1 MEKIF
6 YMAYY
11 NSTNSGE
18 RRNAVL
24 SSVNKMNYICEALEN
39 NGYNTEIV
47 SASGTT
53 EKKFCKSKK
62 VKLTDKTTLKLF
74 SSLPRLN
81 RIVSVIDRVI
91 LKTKLFLYM
100 IKNTN
105 KDSIVMVYHSLG
117 YMSLVKRLKKLK
129 GFKLIIEAEEIYG
142 DVIGDEKTSQKEYEF
157 FKIADAFIFPTELL
171 SEKVNTE
178 KKPEVII
185 YGTYHIEKE
194 LPKLFSDG
202 KIHCVYAGTLDPR
215 KGGAIASAESALFL
229 NENYHIHILGFGN
242 EKEKAEMLNTID
254 SISKKSKAK
263 ITYDGLLSGEEY
275 IKFIQSCD
283 IGLSTQNP
291 NGKYNDTSFPSKILS
306 YMANGLRVVSVRI
319 PVVEESGIGKCVC
332 YYDEQ
337 TPENIAKAIKSID
350 FSEEYDSRKTI
361 GVLDKAFI
369 CDLKTMLKG
378 LENFK

>member
-1 MEKIF
+1 MKKIF

-11 NSTNSGE
+11 NSTNSSE

-242 EKEKAEMLNTID
+242 EKEKAETLNTID

-319 PVVEESGIGKCVC
+319 PVVEESGIGKCVY

-369 CDLKTMLKG
+369 CNLKTMLKG

>member
-11 NSTNSGE
+11 NSTNSSE

-62 VKLTDKTTLKLF
+62 VNLTDKTTLKLF

-117 YMSLVKRLKKLK
+117 YMSIVKRLKKLK

-142 DVIGDEKTSQKEYEF
+142 DVIGDEKTSQKEYNF
-157 FKIADAFIFPTELL
+157 FKIADGFIFPTELL

-242 EKEKAEMLNTID
+242 EKEKAETLNTID

-319 PVVEESGIGKCVC
+319 PVVEESGIGKCVY

-369 CDLKTMLKG
+369 CYLKTMLKG

>member
-11 NSTNSGE
+11 NSTNSSE

-215 KGGAIASAESALFL
+215 KGGAIASAESTLFL

-242 EKEKAEMLNTID
+242 EKEKAETLNTID

-319 PVVEESGIGKCVC
+319 PVVEESGIGKCVY

>member
-1 MEKIF
+1 MKKIF

-11 NSTNSGE
+11 NSTNSSE

-47 SASGTT
+47 SASGAT

-142 DVIGDEKTSQKEYEF
+142 DVIGDEKTSQKEYDF
-157 FKIADAFIFPTELL
+157 FKIADGFIFPTELL

-242 EKEKAEMLNTID
+242 EKEKAETLNTID

-319 PVVEESGIGKCVC
+319 PVVEESGIGKCVY

-337 TPENIAKAIKSID
+337 KPENIAKAIKSID

-369 CDLKTMLKG
+369 CNLKTMLKG

>member
-1 MEKIF
+1 MKKIF
-6 YMAYY
+6 YLGYY
-11 NSTNSGE
+11 NLPDSGTNF
-18 RRNAVL
+18 VL
-24 SSVNKMNYICEALEN
+24 AAVNKMNYICEALEN

-47 SASGTT
+47 SASGAV

-105 KDSIVMVYHSLG
+105 KDSTVMAYHSLG

-142 DVIGDEKTSQKEYEF
+142 DVIGNEKTSQKEYEF
-157 FKIADAFIFPTELL
+157 FKIADGFIFPTELL

-194 LPKLFSDG
+194 MHKIFSDG
-202 KIHCVYAGTLDPR
+202 KIHCVYAGTFDPR
-215 KGGAIASAESALFL
+215 KGGAIASAESAMFL
-229 NENYHIHILGFGN
+229 DENYHVHILGFGN

-306 YMANGLRVVSVRI
+306 YMANGLRVVSIRI
-319 PVVEESGIGKCVC
+319 PAIEKSAVGKFMY

-350 FSEEYDSRKTI
+350 FSEEYDSRKAI
-361 GVLDKAFI
+361 GMLDKDFI
-369 CDLKTMLKG
+369 CDLKKMLS
-378 LENFK
+378 FM

>member
-1 MEKIF
+1 MKKIF
-6 YMAYY
+6 YIAYY
-11 NSTNSGE
+11 NSTNSSE

-47 SASGTT
+47 SASGAT

-81 RIVSVIDRVI
+81 RIASVIDRVI

-142 DVIGDEKTSQKEYEF
+142 DVIGDEKTSQKEYDF

-242 EKEKAEMLNTID
+242 EKEKAETLNTID

-319 PVVEESGIGKCVC
+319 PVVEESGIGKCVY

-369 CDLKTMLKG
+369 CNLKTMLKG

>member
-1 MEKIF
+1 MKKIF

-11 NSTNSGE
+11 NSTNSSE

-47 SASGTT
+47 SASGAT

-202 KIHCVYAGTLDPR
+202 KTHCVYAGTLDPR

-242 EKEKAEMLNTID
+242 EKEKAETLNTID

-306 YMANGLRVVSVRI
+306 YMANGLRVVSIRI
-319 PVVEESGIGKCVC
+319 PAIEKSAVGKFMY

>member
-1 MEKIF
+1 MKKIS

-11 NSTNSGE
+11 NSTNSSE

-157 FKIADAFIFPTELL
+157 FKIADGFIFPTELL

-319 PVVEESGIGKCVC
+319 PVVEESGIGKCVY

-337 TPENIAKAIKSID
+337 MPENIAKAIKTID

-369 CDLKTMLKG
+369 YDLKKMLKG
-378 LENFK
+378 VE

>member
-11 NSTNSGE
+11 NSTNSSE

-157 FKIADAFIFPTELL
+157 FKIADGFIFPTELL

-378 LENFK
+378 LE

>member
-1 MEKIF
+1 MKKIF

-11 NSTNSGE
+11 NSTNSSE

-178 KKPEVII
+178 KKPEAII

-215 KGGAIASAESALFL
+215 KGGAAAAVEAALFL
-229 NENYHIHILGFGN
+229 NGDYHIHILGFGN

-254 SISKKSKAK
+254 NISKKSKAD

-319 PVVEESGIGKCVC
+319 PVVEESGIGKCVY

-369 CDLKTMLKG
+369 CVLKTMLKG

>member
-1 MEKIF
+1 MKKIF
-6 YMAYY
+6 YLGYY
-11 NSTNSGE
+11 NLPDSGTNF
-18 RRNAVL
+18 VL

-47 SASGTT
+47 SASGAV

-91 LKTKLFLYM
+91 LKIKLFLYM

-105 KDSIVMVYHSLG
+105 KDSTVMVYHSLG

-142 DVIGDEKTSQKEYEF
+142 DVIGNEKTSQKEYEF
-157 FKIADAFIFPTELL
+157 FKIADGFIFPTELL

-215 KGGAIASAESALFL
+215 KGGAAAVEAALFL
-229 NENYHIHILGFGN
+229 NGDYHIHILGFGN
-242 EKEKAEMLNTID
+242 EKEKAEMLNIID
-254 SISKKSKAK
+254 DISKKTEAK
-263 ITYDGLLSGEEY
+263 ITYDGLLSGDEFTS
-275 IKFIQSCD
+275 FIQSCD
-283 IGLSTQNP
+283 IGFSTQSPDAAFNS
-291 NGKYNDTSFPSKILS
+291 TSFPSKILT
-306 YMANGLRVVSVRI
+306 YMVNGLRVVSIRI
-319 PVVEESGIGKCVC
+319 PAIEKSAVGKFMY

-350 FSEEYDSRKTI
+350 FSEEYDSRKAI
-361 GVLDKAFI
+361 GMLDKDFI
-369 CDLKTMLKG
+369 CDLKKMLS
-378 LENFK
+378 FM

>member
-11 NSTNSGE
+11 NSTNSSE

-157 FKIADAFIFPTELL
+157 FKIADGFIFPTELL

-242 EKEKAEMLNTID
+242 EKEKAETLNTID

-319 PVVEESGIGKCVC
+319 PVVEESGIGKCVY

-378 LENFK
+378 LENCK

>member
-1 MEKIF
+1 MKKIF

-11 NSTNSGE
+11 NSTNSSE

-117 YMSLVKRLKKLK
+117 YMSIVKRLKKLK

-142 DVIGDEKTSQKEYEF
+142 DVIGDEKTSQKEYNF
-157 FKIADAFIFPTELL
+157 FKIADGFIFPTELL

-242 EKEKAEMLNTID
+242 EKEKAETLNTID

-319 PVVEESGIGKCVC
+319 PVVEESGIGKCVY

>member
-11 NSTNSGE
+11 NSTNSSE

-157 FKIADAFIFPTELL
+157 FKIADGFIFPTELL

-254 SISKKSKAK
+254 SISKKLKAK

>member
-1 MEKIF
+1 MKKIF

-11 NSTNSGE
+11 NSTNSSE

-47 SASGTT
+47 SASGAT

-242 EKEKAEMLNTID
+242 EKEKAETLNTID

-319 PVVEESGIGKCVC
+319 PVVEESGIGKCVY

-378 LENFK
+378 LE

>member
-1 MEKIF
+1 MKKIF

-11 NSTNSGE
+11 NSTNSSE

-47 SASGTT
+47 SASGAV

-81 RIVSVIDRVI
+81 RVVSVIDRVI

-142 DVIGDEKTSQKEYEF
+142 DVIGDEKTSQKEYDF

-194 LPKLFSDG
+194 LSKLFSDG

-242 EKEKAEMLNTID
+242 EKEKAETLNTID

-319 PVVEESGIGKCVC
+319 PVVEESGIGKCVY

-369 CDLKTMLKG
+369 CNLKTMLKG

>member
-1 MEKIF
+1 MKKIF

-18 RRNAVL
+18 KRNAVL

-47 SASGTT
+47 SASGAT

-74 SSLPRLN
+74 LSLPRLN
-81 RIVSVIDRVI
+81 RIVSVINRVI

-202 KIHCVYAGTLDPR
+202 KTHCVYAGTLDPR

-319 PVVEESGIGKCVC
+319 PVVEESGIGKCVY

>member
-11 NSTNSGE
+11 NSTNSSE

-242 EKEKAEMLNTID
+242 EKEKAETLNTID

>member
-1 MEKIF
+1 MKKIF

-11 NSTNSGE
+11 NSTNSSE

-47 SASGTT
+47 SASGAT

-62 VKLTDKTTLKLF
+62 VKLTDKTTIKLF

-378 LENFK
+378 LE

>member
-1 MEKIF
+1 MKKIF

-18 RRNAVL
+18 KRNAVL

-47 SASGTT
+47 SASGAT

-81 RIVSVIDRVI
+81 RIVSVINRVI

-142 DVIGDEKTSQKEYEF
+142 DVIGDEKTSQKEYDF
-157 FKIADAFIFPTELL
+157 FKIADGFIFPTELL

-194 LPKLFSDG
+194 MPKLFSDG

-254 SISKKSKAK
+254 TISKKSKAK

-275 IKFIQSCD
+275 IKFIQCCD

-306 YMANGLRVVSVRI
+306 YMANGLRVVSIRI
-319 PVVEESGIGKCVC
+319 PAIEKSAVGKFMY

>member
-1 MEKIF
+1 MKKIF
-6 YMAYY
+6 YMSYY
-11 NSTNSGE
+11 NSTNSSE

-24 SSVNKMNYICEALEN
+24 SSVNKMNYICEAIEN

-47 SASGTT
+47 SASGAT

-157 FKIADAFIFPTELL
+157 FKIADAFIFPTEFL

-242 EKEKAEMLNTID
+242 EKEIAEMLNTID

-319 PVVEESGIGKCVC
+319 PVVEESGIGKCVY

-350 FSEEYDSRKTI
+350 FSEEYDSRKAI
-361 GVLDKAFI
+361 GMLDKDFI
-369 CDLKTMLKG
+369 CDLKTMLS
-378 LENFK
+378 FM

>member
-11 NSTNSGE
+11 NSTNSSE

-215 KGGAIASAESALFL
+215 KGEAIASAESALFL

-242 EKEKAEMLNTID
+242 EKEKAETLNTID

-319 PVVEESGIGKCVC
+319 PVVEESGIGKCVY

>member
-11 NSTNSGE
+11 NSTNSSE

-47 SASGTT
+47 SASGAT

-202 KIHCVYAGTLDPR
+202 KTHCVYAGTLDPR

-242 EKEKAEMLNTID
+242 EKEKAETLNTID

-306 YMANGLRVVSVRI
+306 YMANGLRVVSIRI
-319 PVVEESGIGKCVC
+319 PAIEKSAVGKFMY

>member
-11 NSTNSGE
+11 NSTNSSE

-47 SASGTT
+47 SASGAT

-378 LENFK
+378 LE

>member
-11 NSTNSGE
+11 NSTNSSE

-142 DVIGDEKTSQKEYEF
+142 DVIGDEKTSQKE
-157 FKIADAFIFPTELL
+157 
-171 SEKVNTE
+171 
-178 KKPEVII
+178 
-185 YGTYHIEKE
+185 
-194 LPKLFSDG
+194 
-202 KIHCVYAGTLDPR
+202 
-215 KGGAIASAESALFL
+215 
-229 NENYHIHILGFGN
+229 
-242 EKEKAEMLNTID
+242 
-254 SISKKSKAK
+254 
-263 ITYDGLLSGEEY
+263 
-275 IKFIQSCD
+275 
-283 IGLSTQNP
+283 
-291 NGKYNDTSFPSKILS
+291 
-306 YMANGLRVVSVRI
+306 
-319 PVVEESGIGKCVC
+319 
-332 YYDEQ
+332 
-337 TPENIAKAIKSID
+337 
-350 FSEEYDSRKTI
+350 
-361 GVLDKAFI
+361 
-369 CDLKTMLKG
+369 
-378 LENFK
+378 

>member
-1 MEKIF
+1 MKKIF

-11 NSTNSGE
+11 NSTNSSE

-47 SASGTT
+47 SASGAT

-81 RIVSVIDRVI
+81 RIVSFINRVI

-142 DVIGDEKTSQKEYEF
+142 DVIGDEKTSQKEYDF
-157 FKIADAFIFPTELL
+157 FKIADGFIFPTELL

-242 EKEKAEMLNTID
+242 EKEKAETLNTID

-319 PVVEESGIGKCVC
+319 PVVEESGIGKCVY

-369 CDLKTMLKG
+369 CNLKTMLKG

>member
-1 MEKIF
+1 MKKIF

-11 NSTNSGE
+11 NSTNSSE

-47 SASGTT
+47 SASGAT

-202 KIHCVYAGTLDPR
+202 KTHCVFAGTLDPR

-319 PVVEESGIGKCVC
+319 PVVEESGIGKCVY

>member
-1 MEKIF
+1 
-6 YMAYY
+6 MAYY
-11 NSTNSGE
+11 NSTNSSE

-157 FKIADAFIFPTELL
+157 FKIADGFIFPTELL

>member
-1 MEKIF
+1 MKKIF

-11 NSTNSGE
+11 NSTNSSE

-47 SASGTT
+47 SASGAV

-74 SSLPRLN
+74 SSLPSLN

-105 KDSIVMVYHSLG
+105 KDSTVMVYHSLG

-157 FKIADAFIFPTELL
+157 FKIADGFIFPTELL

-178 KKPEVII
+178 KKPEAII

-194 LPKLFSDG
+194 MPKIFSDG
-202 KIHCVYAGTLDPR
+202 KIHCVYAGTFDPR
-215 KGGAIASAESALFL
+215 KGGAIASAESAMFL
-229 NENYHIHILGFGN
+229 DENYHVHILGFGN

-254 SISKKSKAK
+254 NISKKSKADT
-263 ITYDGLLSGEEY
+263 TYDGLLSGEEY

-306 YMANGLRVVSVRI
+306 YMANGLRVVSIRI
-319 PVVEESGIGKCVC
+319 PAIEKSAVGKFMY

-350 FSEEYDSRKTI
+350 FSEEYDSRKAI
-361 GVLDKAFI
+361 GMLDKDFI
-369 CDLKTMLKG
+369 CDLKKMLS
-378 LENFK
+378 FM

>member
-11 NSTNSGE
+11 NSTNSSE

-378 LENFK
+378 LE